1 MIIKAN
7 LKKGE
12 RERFFLSYYISTFMN
27 ENVFFSNIKVFIN
40 NKDKNERKK
49 KGLKIRTAD
58 LDL

>member
-27 ENVFFSNIKVFIN
+27 ENVFFLILKYSLITKIKM
-40 NKDKNERKK
+40 KEKK
-49 KGLKIRTAD
+49 RV
-58 LDL
+58 